1 MAGLLD
7 ALRLTAQGHYEKAA
21 ELRAQALEAAP
32 ATSGSIDGQT
42 FGWIAD
48 ADSRIGP
55 CLEIIID
62 GKYMWAPFARVQSI
76 RMEPPTDLRDMV
88 WTQAIVTWTNGGRTP
103 VLIPTRYTGVDASQ
117 DAAVLMGRRTEWQE
131 KPGDTYLGSGQR
143 MFATD
148 AGEYP
153 LLEIREIVLAND
165 G

>member
-1 MAGLLD
+1 
-7 ALRLTAQGHYEKAA
+7 
-21 ELRAQALEAAP
+21 
-32 ATSGSIDGQT
+32 
-42 FGWIAD
+42 
-48 ADSRIGP
+48 
-55 CLEIIID
+55 
-62 GKYMWAPFARVQSI
+62 
-76 RMEPPTDLRDMV
+76 MEPPTDLRDMV